1 MANSARPLSG
11 LVKVVGRQD
20 PPAPLDAV
28 DLDLLRLLVLDARM
42 SQRRMAR
49 DLGMSPPAVGERV
62 ARLERSGVIRGYT
75 VDVGWA
81 AAGFPVTVFL
91 TITAVQ
97 GHSLAPIIEELRE
110 LPEVA
115 DVSLVTGAIDLLAR
129 LVVRD
134 HNHLQKLLLER
145 VWQIAGVQRTETLLT
160 LAEMQPK
167 KFAAQLFA
175 SVRAELQESRVH
187 QGGAA

>member
-1 MANSARPLSG
+1 MRNSARPLAS
-11 LVKVVGRQD
+11 LVDVVAR
-20 PPAPLDAV
+20 PVRPATLDAV
-28 DLDLLRLLVLDARM
+28 DLDLLRLLAGDARM
-42 SQRRMAR
+42 SQRRLAR

-75 VDVGWA
+75 VEIGWA
-81 AAGFPVTVFL
+81 EAGFPVTVFL

-97 GHSLAPIIEELRE
+97 GHSLAPIIERLRE

-115 DVSLVTGAIDLLAR
+115 EVSLVTGAIDLLAR

-145 VWQIAGVQRTETLLT
+145 VWQITGVQRTETLVT

-167 KFAAQLFA
+167 PFAAQLISSMRTGLHEA
-175 SVRAELQESRVH
+175 RGH
-187 QGGAA
+187 QGGTG